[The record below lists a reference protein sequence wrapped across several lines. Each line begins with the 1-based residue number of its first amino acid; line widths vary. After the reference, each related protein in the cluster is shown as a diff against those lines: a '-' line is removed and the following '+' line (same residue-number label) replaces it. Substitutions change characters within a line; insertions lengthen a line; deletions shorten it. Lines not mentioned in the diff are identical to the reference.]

1 MHMKEK
7 CMKLQN
13 LIENMIKPNRK
24 WKSLGKDLLK
34 SLYINYKKKSKIL
47 IENEKDWKENL
58 SNLRQERL
66 KEKSKAVI
74 YKMKF

>member
-13 LIENMIKPNRK
+13 SIENMIKPNRK
-24 WKSLGKDLLK
+24 WKLLGRDLRKL
-34 SLYINYKKKSKIL
+34 LYINYKKKSKIL

-58 SNLRQERL
+58 LNLKLEL
-66 KEKSKAVI
+66 WKEKSKAVI
-74 YKMKF
+74 YRMKF